1 MENFITLSALQG
13 HLRAVIEQYAGRAQ
27 WVVAEISECKVNY
40 AGHCYLELVER
51 PDNGKAP
58 VAQARAVIWSS
69 SYKMISGYFRFQTG
83 SDLSAGMKVLVKCTA
98 SYHPVYGLSLVVSDI
113 DPAYTL
119 GETERLRRQTIAQLE
134 EEGVFGMNKDFELP
148 DVLQRIAVIS
158 SAKAAGYRDFMQ
170 ELEASPYR
178 FDVRLFAAV
187 VQGDAAENS
196 IIGALEAIA
205 EQADEFDAA
214 VIIRG
219 GGSTSD
225 LGCFDNY
232 RLCAYIAQLPLP
244 VITGIGHDKDVSVA
258 DMVAHTSLKTPTAVA
273 AFLVNR
279 AAETNARLDD
289 LYEETT
295 DRARQTLMME
305 ANRLENAGLLLASR
319 STGLLH
325 TDMARLEKLKN
336 GVRYAANERLDDE
349 RRRCSSFATRL
360 GQHSARRLA
369 TAQAWTGYALQR
381 LAAAAEGAAGR
392 QRTRLE
398 LLEVSVTAAS
408 PRRILSRGYA
418 IVRGVRSAGQVE
430 VGQPVEIELRDGVLG
445 ANIISKSTHKKNG

>member
-13 HLRAVIEQYAGRAQ
+13 HLRAVIEQYAGGAQ

-58 VAQARAVIWSS
+58 VAQARAVIWAS

-83 SDLSAGMKVLVKCTA
+83 SDISAGMKVLVKCTV
-98 SYHPVYGLSLVVSDI
+98 SYHPVYGLSLVISDI

-119 GETERLRRQTIAQLE
+119 GETERLRRQTIAQLQ
-134 EEGVFGMNKDFELP
+134 EEGVFEMNKDFELP

-158 SAKAAGYRDFMQ
+158 SPKAAGYRDFMQ
-170 ELEASPYR
+170 ELNASPYR
-178 FDVRLFAAV
+178 FDVKLFASV
-187 VQGDAAENS
+187 MQGDAAEGS
-196 IIGALEAIA
+196 IVDALDAVA
-205 EQADEFDAA
+205 ETGDEFDAV

-232 RLCAYIAQLPLP
+232 RLCAYIAQFPLP
-244 VITGIGHDKDVSVA
+244 VVTGIGHDKDVSVA

-273 AFLVNR
+273 AFLVGR
-279 AAETNARLDD
+279 AAEMHARIED

-295 DRARQTLMME
+295 GLAQQMLMME

-319 STGLLH
+319 TTGLLH
-325 TDMARLEKLKN
+325 GGLARLDKLKE
-336 GVRYAANERLDDE
+336 GLRFAAGERLAGE
-349 RRRCSSFATRL
+349 RRLCSSFGTSL
-360 GQHSARRLA
+360 SQYS
-369 TAQAWTGYALQR
+369 TQR
-381 LAAAAEGAAGR
+381 LAAGQAWAGYAGQRLRAASEGMLSRRKA
-392 QRTRLE
+392 QLE
-398 LLEVSVTAAS
+398 LLEVSVEGMS
-408 PRRILSRGYA
+408 PKRILSRGYA
-418 IVRGVRSAGQVE
+418 LVRGVRSAAAAR
-430 VGQPVEIELRDGVLG
+430 VGQRVEIELHDGTME
-445 ANIISKSTHKKNG
+445 ADIISKSIHKNNG